1 MRLKLLR
8 WVIFYFVF
16 NLSLVTAKSNHF
28 GIEFGGNY
36 FRKTDRVGFKVYKG
50 DRYLPGKYC
59 LDNDG
64 FSYQMGVVY
73 YLNERFSVTFKYRT
87 PRKCEYHYPSTPTPF
102 VYGPNTYWTRTEAS
116 SWITSFRVH
125 FKDFLFF
132 KPYVG
137 FGIDFFKVKAGI
149 RDGHIHPETGE
160 ILYIYPEDG
169 YRYIGSKNVIGLM
182 IPVGVTVPILER
194 VLIDFGLNYTF
205 MKIKDWG
212 TKDDRAD
219 NQNLSGFYI
228 YLNLVILAF

>member
-1 MRLKLLR
+1 MRLKLLK
-8 WVIFYFVF
+8 WIIFYFVF

-28 GIEFGGNY
+28 GIEFGGNC
-36 FRKTDRVGFKVYKG
+36 FRKTERVGFKG
-50 DRYLPGKYC
+50 GKYC

-64 FSYQMGVVY
+64 FSYQLGVVY

-228 YLNLVILAF
+228 YLNLAILAF

>member
-8 WVIFYFVF
+8 WIIFYFVF
-16 NLSLVTAKSNHF
+16 NLSLVTARSNHF

-64 FSYQMGVVY
+64 FSYQLGVVY
-73 YLNERFSVTFKYRT
+73 YLNERFSIMFKYRT
-87 PRKCEYHYPSTPTPF
+87 PRKCEYHYPSAPTPD
-102 VYGPNTYWTRTEAS
+102 VWGPNTYWTRTEAS
-116 SWITSFRVH
+116 SWIASFRVH
-125 FKDFLFF
+125 FEDFLFF

-149 RDGHIHPETGE
+149 REGHIRQTGE

-182 IPVGVTVPILER
+182 IPLGVTVPILER

-228 YLNLVILAF
+228 YFDLVILVF